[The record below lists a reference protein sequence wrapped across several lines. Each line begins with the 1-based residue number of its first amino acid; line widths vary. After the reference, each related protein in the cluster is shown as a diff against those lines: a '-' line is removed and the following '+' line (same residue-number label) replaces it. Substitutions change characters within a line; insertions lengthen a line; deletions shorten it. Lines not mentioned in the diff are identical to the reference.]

1 LNGTTGDHLDN
12 LGTIIGARSGVDYGQ
27 IAGGVGALNDGSIFG
42 EFAGILNESLSDGGK
57 FTNAGT
63 IASSN
68 IGIDFVTA
76 APTPTLT
83 INITNLVGAG
93 IFGPTRA
100 ILTNAILDL
109 TNRGEIGGDVLVNN
123 SGASVIVN
131 KGVITG
137 QVLLNGGGNDT
148 FNGTGGTSGT
158 ITATGNDKIML
169 GKGSARVHVG
179 GGSDIITAG
188 PGHDQFIFDSALA
201 GQIETIKKFTHGHD
215 TIVLSLS
222 DFPML
227 GALGQLNTG
236 HFDFGHATK
245 AHPEIIY
252 NQGNG
257 FLSYDANGNAP
268 GGLHHFATLLGA
280 PTISHA
286 DFTLVA

>member
-1 LNGTTGDHLDN
+1 
-12 LGTIIGARSGVDYGQ
+12 
-27 IAGGVGALNDGSIFG
+27 
-42 EFAGILNESLSDGGK
+42 LNESFSDGGK

-63 IASSN
+63 IASSH
-68 IGIDFVTA
+68 IGIAFVASVT
-76 APTPTLT
+76 TLA
-83 INITNLVGAG
+83 INITNLVGAS
-93 IFGPTRA
+93 IIGPTRA
-100 ILTNAILDL
+100 IATNGILDL
-109 TNRGEIGGDVLVNN
+109 TNRGEIVGDVLVNN

-131 KGVITG
+131 KGAILG
-137 QVLLNGGGNDT
+137 QVFLNDGGNDT
-148 FNGTGGTSGT
+148 FNGAGGTSGT

-188 PGHDQFIFDSALA
+188 PGHDRFIFDSALT
-201 GQIETIKKFTHGHD
+201 GQIEQIKKFTHGHD

-286 DFTLVA
+286 DFILEA